1 MRTRLTAFSAA
12 ATAAALLS
20 TAPVLASPGQDAE
33 SADVARQVDRL
44 FAEADRAVDAYNG
57 AAERVAALE
66 AELALRQEQVE
77 RRQQQVNELRAAVG
91 SAAAA
96 HYRAGGLDASL
107 ALLLSDSP
115 DDYLARS
122 ASYERMSARRGSE
135 LAELLS
141 AQRGLAQRRD
151 EADQRLELLTEERAE
166 LERRKEAAEN
176 RLTEARERLEE
187 LTERDE
193 REEGER
199 RAESEQREEKRA
211 ARAAERDDA
220 TGTGPRNATAA
231 PKTPPTPGADAAS
244 PSSGRGQTALAAAQT
259 VLGRPYG
266 WGQAGPDAFD
276 CSGLVQWAYARAGV
290 SLPRTSQAQA
300 GAGRG
305 VPLDQ
310 AQPGDIVVY
319 RADASHVGLYAGDG
333 QVLHA
338 PSTGSTI
345 RYDPVGMM
353 PVSSVVRP

>member
-1 MRTRLTAFSAA
+1 MTRLTAFSAA

-20 TAPVLASPGQDAE
+20 TAPVLASPGREGE
-33 SADVARQVDRL
+33 SADAARQVDRL

-66 AELALRQEQVE
+66 AEVALRQEQME
-77 RRQQQVNELRAAVG
+77 RRQQQVNELRGAIG

-122 ASYERMSARRGSE
+122 ASYERMSARRGGE
-135 LAELLS
+135 LAELLA
-141 AQRGLAQRRD
+141 AQRGLAQRQD
-151 EADQRLELLTEERAE
+151 EADQRLELLAEERAE
-166 LERRKEAAEN
+166 LERHKEAAQN
-176 RLTEARERLEE
+176 RLAEARELLRE
-187 LTERDE
+187 LTEREE
-193 REEGER
+193 REERER
-199 RAESEQREEKRA
+199 RAADEKREQDEEKRA
-211 ARAAERDDA
+211 ARAAERDGTTDA
-220 TGTGPRNATAA
+220 PS
-231 PKTPPTPGADAAS
+231 PEPPSPLGADAVA
-244 PSSGRGQTALAAAQT
+244 PSGRGGTALAAAQT

-300 GAGRG
+300 GAGRR

-319 RADASHVGLYAGDG
+319 RADASHVGLYAGGG